1 MECQRRIKVLF
12 SNHARE
18 MIAKRNLSRDNI
30 IKSLIEPDEILLDA
44 RTNHLIA
51 IRKLDITALVVI
63 YDITNST
70 YGFVT
75 AFRASK
81 LSKLIESRTEKGC

>member
-1 MECQRRIKVLF
+1 
-12 SNHARE
+12 
-18 MIAKRNLSRDNI
+18 
-30 IKSLIEPDEILLDA
+30 
-44 RTNHLIA
+44 
-51 IRKLDITALVVI
+51 VI

-75 AFRASK
+75 AFRTSK